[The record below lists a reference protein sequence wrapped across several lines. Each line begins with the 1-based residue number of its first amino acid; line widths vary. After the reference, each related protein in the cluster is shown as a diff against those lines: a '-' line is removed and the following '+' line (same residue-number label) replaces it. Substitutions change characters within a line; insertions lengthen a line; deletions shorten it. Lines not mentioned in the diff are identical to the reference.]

1 MKYLLI
7 DSRGRIAG
15 RVAHGH
21 SVEPVLIGAPPPAAV
36 PSTRVRVRPE
46 LLALRVDDASVS
58 RLADETDAQLVEP
71 RWYADSPLLARA
83 LALVRNRERLR
94 FDPTDGYPI
103 DFDDAGVVGHGVNG
117 PIFPRI
123 DPAVIGLVEL
133 VGESQILLARNA
145 RRPQYYS
152 LIAGYVEPG
161 ESCEAAFI
169 REVGEET
176 GRAIHRLSYQGSQ
189 PWPASGSLMVGFHAY
204 TADVEPTRPTDGELS
219 ETVWLGAEDLSNRT
233 VPLPPPGSIAYRL
246 IDRWV
251 RAQGGT
257 LRD

>member
-1 MKYLLI
+1 MRYLLI

-15 RVAHGH
+15 KTTPGHG
-21 SVEPVLIGAPPPAAV
+21 VDPVLIGAIPPDAT
-36 PSTRVRVRPE
+36 STARVRVRPE
-46 LLALRVDDASVS
+46 LLALRVDDTTVA
-58 RLADETDAQLVEP
+58 RLADDTDTYLIEP

-83 LALVRNRERLR
+83 LALIRNRERLR
-94 FDPTDGYPI
+94 YDPVDGYPI
-103 DFDDAGVVGHGVNG
+103 DFDDAGIVGHGING

-133 VGESQILLARNA
+133 VGERRILLARNA

-152 LIAGYVEPG
+152 LIAGYVDPG

-176 GRAIHRLSYQGSQ
+176 GRSIHHLSYQGSQ
-189 PWPASGSLMVGFHAY
+189 PWPASGSLMIGFHAY
-204 TADVEPTRPTDGELS
+204 TADVEPTRPTDGELTD
-219 ETVWLGAEDLSNRT
+219 TVWLSAAELKESS